1 MNGVLFILSA
11 FSNFLNNNKMLIETR
26 VWKTKNKFYFQVK
39 KNFSLKY
46 IQIMNLFMKRNMRFI
61 IFPSTDIFQIISTSL
76 YNFSENN

>member
-61 IFPSTDIFQIISTSL
+61 IFPSTDIFQ
-76 YNFSENN
+76 EEK